1 MRLSML
7 VGAALLV
14 GAAAYVWFRGPDRQ
28 QEAFEDVVDD
38 DEADLEP
45 ALA

>member
-7 VGAALLV
+7 VGAALLL

-28 QEAFEDVVDD
+28 QEAFEEVIDD
-38 DEADLEP
+38 PDAELEP